1 MFMDVYRESQ
11 LNGFRRLGRR
21 KGNGQFIQEDEDED
35 LGSTHKS
42 QSSTQNKPSPTS
54 IPTLEKTQL
63 DRRSV
68 DLCRELRTIAKLT
81 NDFRQDVADERMSS
95 SDLLAELGSKIRP
108 FLVRLDE
115 EMALQEEMVK
125 KNLDGCRITDQKV
138 DWLLRHN
145 KFMLEFR
152 RLVERLTTN
161 VYDELERLLRLK
173 VRGVH
178 GAAMKDNV
186 QDRLEE
192 IVKTLDDVEKA
203 VMKENTSQCSAVVA
217 NNTSDRFKATSMR
230 CA

>member
-1 MFMDVYRESQ
+1 
-11 LNGFRRLGRR
+11 
-21 KGNGQFIQEDEDED
+21 
-35 LGSTHKS
+35 
-42 QSSTQNKPSPTS
+42 
-54 IPTLEKTQL
+54 
-63 DRRSV
+63 
-68 DLCRELRTIAKLT
+68 
-81 NDFRQDVADERMSS
+81 
-95 SDLLAELGSKIRP
+95 
-108 FLVRLDE
+108 
-115 EMALQEEMVK
+115 
-125 KNLDGCRITDQKV
+125 
-138 DWLLRHN
+138 
-145 KFMLEFR
+145 MLEFR

-178 GAAMKDNV
+178 GASMKDNV